1 MNTAEQTE
9 AIQFLHRLR
18 FRVALNFFRSMADVC
33 EALCLFSVFCG
44 LS

>member
-9 AIQFLHRLR
+9 AIPFLHRSR
-18 FRVALNFFRSMADVC
+18 FRVALNFFRSMADVY
-33 EALCLFSVFCG
+33 EAFCLFCIFCG